1 MRSFFNKKGNFM
13 LGRIKKKFLMFLGMF
28 LMLFGALAGCSSNSS
43 NTSNSNVVDE
53 NAYTLIVGMEAA
65 YPPFNWTETT
75 STDENV
81 LIKGSEYAA
90 GYDVKVAKHVAQDN
104 GWNLQIIAMDWDSLI
119 PALQTGTITT
129 IMAGMSST
137 EERRQSIDFTDAY
150 YDSTLYLVTRK
161 NDSRFDSNSN
171 FDFQNNLSGV
181 KLVTQSGTFED
192 DIAEDWKN
200 DFGATHLSGTDDYPG
215 AFLQVSSNIADA
227 VICEYPVA
235 QSTVNADASLKMVPF
250 DNSLLE
256 QKYIDQ
262 TKICAGI
269 KKGDSDGILTKINT
283 SLAKLSDETR
293 TEWMNAAV
301 AAQESG
307 SEEETTPS
315 MGDQIGQLLGNY
327 GATFGYGLLNTLLL
341 AIVGTVVGLGIGIVC
356 SQAYRLKYSK
366 RDNKFVRFMKWLAKA
381 LVAVYTTVFRGTPMM
396 VQAMILFTCSSVW
409 ANMNVGGGW
418 GNFLNGYMLCGM
430 IIICINT
437 GAYMTQN
444 MKSGMNGVDYGQI
457 EAAQSL
463 GVNSHRTLWKITMP
477 QALKNAL
484 PSIGNEYIV
493 NIKDSSVLNVI
504 GLTELYRSVSIATK
518 VNYFTVAG
526 YIIIACIYL
535 LLTVVFSALLQLVEN
550 KLNIPDKVNWFG
562 IRRSTIDSIKR
573 FFKQFGKK
581 EAVAVVECETVPS
594 AQQTTQLVDIELLKQ
609 AQRKENQDDL
619 N

>member
-13 LGRIKKKFLMFLGMF
+13 LGRIKKKLLVFLGLF
-28 LMLFGALAGCSSNSS
+28 LMLFGALAGCSSNS
-43 NTSNSNVVDE
+43 NSVDE
-53 NAYTLIVGMEAA
+53 NAYKLIVGMEAA
-65 YPPFNWTETT
+65 YPPFNWTETS

-90 GYDVKVAKHVAQDN
+90 GYDVKVAKYVAQDN
-104 GWNLQIIAMDWDSLI
+104 GWNLKIIAMDWDSLI
-119 PALQTGTITT
+119 PSLQAGTITA

-137 EERRQSIDFTDAY
+137 DERRQSIDFTDAY

-161 NDSRFDSNSN
+161 YDSRFNSGSN
-171 FDFQNNLSGV
+171 FDFKNELKGV
-181 KLVTQSGTFED
+181 NLVTQSGTFED
-192 DIAEDWKN
+192 DIAQDWAN
-200 DFGATHLSGTDDYPG
+200 DFGAIHLSGTDDYPG
-215 AFLQVSSNIADA
+215 AFLQVSKSIADA

-269 KKGDSDGILTKINT
+269 KKSAPDGILEKINA

-301 AAQESG
+301 AAQG
-307 SEEETTPS
+307 SESEETTPS

-341 AIVGTVVGLGIGIVC
+341 AIIGTVVGLGIGIVC
-356 SQAYRLKYSK
+356 SQVYRLKYSK
-366 RDNKFVRFMKWLAKA
+366 RDNKFVRSMKWLAKA
-381 LVAVYTTVFRGTPMM
+381 IVAVYTTVFRGTPMM

-463 GVNSHRTLWKITMP
+463 GVNSHSTLWKITMP

-504 GLTELYRSVSIATK
+504 GLTELYRSVSVSTK

-535 LLTVVFSALLQLVEN
+535 LLTVIFSALLQLVEN

-562 IRRSTIDSIKR
+562 IRCSTIDSIKK
-573 FFKQFGKK
+573 FFRQFKKK
-581 EAVAVVECETVPS
+581 EALVAVEGETVPS
-594 AQQTTQLVDIELLKQ
+594 AQQTSQLVDVELLKQ

>member
-1 MRSFFNKKGNFM
+1 MRPFFNKKGY
-13 LGRIKKKFLMFLGMF
+13 
-28 LMLFGALAGCSSNSS
+28 LMLERLRKKILLFIGMLLMIFGALAGCSPQ
-43 NTSNSNVVDE
+43 DD
-53 NAYTLIVGMEAA
+53 AYTLIVGMEAA
-65 YPPFNWTETT
+65 YPPFNWTET
-75 STDENV
+75 SRTDDNV
-81 LIKGSEYAA
+81 IIKGSEYAA
-90 GYDVKVAKHVAQDN
+90 GYDVQVAKYVAEDN
-104 GWNLQIIAMDWDSLI
+104 GWNLQIIALEWDSLI
-119 PALQTGTITT
+119 PSLQSGTITT

-161 NDSRFDSNSN
+161 SDTRFDSGTN

-181 KLVTQSGTFED
+181 KLVTQSATFED
-192 DIAEDWKN
+192 DIAADWAR
-200 DFGATHLSGTDDYPG
+200 DYGATHLNGTDDYPG

-235 QSTVNADASLKMVPF
+235 QSTVNADPSLKMVPF
-250 DNSLLE
+250 DNLLLE
-256 QKYIDQ
+256 QKYVDQ
-262 TKICAGI
+262 TRICAGI
-269 KKGDSDGILTKINT
+269 KKGDPDGILQKINA
-283 SLAKLSDETR
+283 SLAKLSVDTR
-293 TEWMNAAV
+293 NEWMNAAV
-301 AAQESG
+301 AAQES
-307 SEEETTPS
+307 SSSNDENADSTPA

-341 AIVGTVVGLGIGIVC
+341 AVVGTVVGLGIGIIF
-356 SQAYRLKYSK
+356 SQAYRLRYLK
-366 RDNKFVRFMKWLAKA
+366 RDNGFVHFMKWLAKA

-396 VQAMILFTCSSVW
+396 VQAMILFTCTSVW
-409 ANMNVGGGW
+409 ANMNVPGGW

-437 GAYMTQN
+437 GAYMTEN
-444 MKSGMNGVDYGQI
+444 MRSGMNGVDYGQV
-457 EAAQSL
+457 EAARSL
-463 GVNSHRTLWKITMP
+463 GVSSQSTLWRITMP

-535 LLTVVFSALLQLVEN
+535 LLTIVFSAILQLVEN
-550 KLNIPDKVNWFG
+550 KMNIPDKVNWFG
-562 IRRSTIDSIKR
+562 IRRTTIDSICN
-573 FFKQFGKK
+573 FFKKLFGRK
-581 EAVAVVECETVPS
+581 EAVVAVVEEEVET
-594 AQQTTQLVDIELLKQ
+594 AQIQSVFVDIDTIRN

-619 N
+619 D